1 MRGFFTGLAD
11 WERAGT
17 PFVLITLLDAQGSTP
32 RQAGTKMA
40 VNAHRILG
48 TIGGGALEFEAIA
61 LGREL
66 LSKRATLPVTRKW
79 PLGPTLGQSFGGS
92 VTVRFEPI
100 LPPAL
105 TLALFGAGHVAR
117 ALVEVL
123 GPLPR
128 RIDWIDARP
137 DEFPESLPPQVAVHV
152 TANAASIIPSLPNGC
167 FVLVMTHDHALDL
180 DVTAAAL
187 MRPDLPYVGLIGS
200 ATKKA
205 RFLKRLAAIGLSE
218 AAASRLVCPI
228 GLPGTGGKD
237 PREIALATAAQLLQ
251 IASGAP
257 VPGAG
262 FAETEDQDHDRFDR

>member
-1 MRGFFTGLAD
+1 MRGFFAALAD
-11 WERAGT
+11 WERTGT
-17 PFVLITLLDAQGSTP
+17 PFVLMTLLDAQGSTP

-40 VNAHRILG
+40 VSAAKVLG

-66 LSKRATLPVTRKW
+66 LLKRASRPVTRKW
-79 PLGPTLGQSFGGS
+79 PLGPTLGQCCGGS
-92 VTVRFEPI
+92 VTVSFEPI

-123 GPLPR
+123 GPLPH

-137 DEFPESLPPQVAVHV
+137 DEFPETLPPQVAVHV
-152 TANAASIIPSLPNGC
+152 TPHAAAIIPSLPAGC

-180 DVTAAAL
+180 DITAAAL
-187 MRPDLPYVGLIGS
+187 TRADLPYVGLIGS

-205 RFLKRLAAIGLSE
+205 RFLKRLAAIGLAE
-218 AAASRLVCPI
+218 AAAARLVCPI
-228 GLPGTGGKD
+228 GLPNTGGKD
-237 PREIALATAAQLLQ
+237 PREIAIATAAQLLQ
-251 IASGAP
+251 IAGGAP
-257 VPGAG
+257 IPAVG
-262 FAETEDQDHDRFDR
+262 FPETEDQDHDRFES